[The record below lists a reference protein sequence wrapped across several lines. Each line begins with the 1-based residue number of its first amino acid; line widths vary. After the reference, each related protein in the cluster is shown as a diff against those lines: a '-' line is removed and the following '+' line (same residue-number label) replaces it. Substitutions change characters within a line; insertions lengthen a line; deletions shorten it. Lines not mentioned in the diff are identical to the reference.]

1 MDSDIIS
8 EDVREFILQNIDS
21 IAQMEA
27 LMLVRADPQAEWDAA
42 SISRALYVNE
52 EKAAELLSHMTKRG
66 LFILSGIA
74 GHYKYSTLSPEM
86 EKLVGRVMDSYR
98 EYLLP
103 VTHLI
108 HSNSQTRIQK
118 FADAF
123 ILKKEKD

>member
-1 MDSDIIS
+1 MDSDIIP

-27 LMLVRADPQAEWDAA
+27 LILVRADPQAEWDAA
-42 SISRALYVNE
+42 SISRALYVDE
-52 EKAAELLSHMTKRG
+52 EKAAELLSHMAERG
-66 LFILSGIA
+66 LFLLSGTK
-74 GHYKYSTLSPEM
+74 GHYKCNTLSPEM
-86 EKLVGRVMDSYR
+86 EILVGRVVDSYR

-103 VTHLI
+103 MTHLI
-108 HSNSQTRIQK
+108 HSNFQTRIQK